1 MVVTKRCAW
10 GTCKNDSR
18 YPSRMV
24 RNNNGDPVTFF
35 HFPGEKRHP
44 KRRKQWILACRGDNF
59 VCSKDSYIC
68 SLHFVGENGPS
79 KDNSDP
85 ISATA
90 SKERVGLLRIMICT
104 KQQLIYSKGHS
115 FHFDSIL

>member
-1 MVVTKRCAW
+1 M
-10 GTCKNDSR
+10 
-18 YPSRMV
+18 

-35 HFPGEKRHP
+35 HFPGERRHP
-44 KRRKQWILACRGDNF
+44 ERRKQWILACRRRDNF
-59 VCSKDSYIC
+59 ICSKDSYIC

-79 KDNSDP
+79 KANLDP
-85 ISATA
+85 ISATTR
-90 SKERVGLLRIMICT
+90 KERVGLLRIMICM